1 MGHLQGTQINK
12 LDGGLGRNTDTND
25 SVVLLVGSIP
35 TGSAKI
41 THGKAVKLIQTKDA
55 EDLGINESFDAN
67 HKVLAHYHISE
78 VFRLAPNA
86 TVYFLPVVENS
97 AIENITAQVI
107 TAIKENSE
115 IKGVGYFG
123 FTNDLTSVVEQVD
136 TLQITL
142 VNELKKEG
150 ILIDFVLLEGGK
162 AIGIDNFNDYPNLRE
177 KNAEN
182 ISIIIGQ
189 DADIA
194 SLEDEYAGHAAIGSA
209 LGMLCVRQVSE
220 NIGSTD
226 ILNKP
231 DEKKGKT
238 LYPLTEA
245 GLKRFITA
253 SLSTGQKIS
262 DLTNEQMKSLV
273 SKGYIFIGPY
283 VGASGMF
290 FSGSATCHPKNS
302 DYAYIEN
309 NRVWNK
315 AARLIREALAP
326 YLKGKVKKDPNTGYI
341 KSTTIAHWERV
352 CAKASIERMEAEN
365 DISGGDIYISPKQAP
380 NEDNP
385 LKIAVQIVADEIVHS
400 FNVDLSLT
408 DKL

>member
-12 LDGGLGRNTDTND
+12 LDGGLNRENSTND
-25 SVVLLVGSIP
+25 SIVLLVGSIP
-35 TGSAKI
+35 TGTAQI
-41 THGKAVKLIQTKDA
+41 AHGKAIKLIQTKDA

-78 VFRLAPNA
+78 IFRLAPNA
-86 TVYFLPVVENS
+86 TVYFLPVAENS
-97 AIENITAQVI
+97 SIESVTAQVVS
-107 TAIKENSE
+107 TIKENSE

-123 FTNDLTSVVEQVD
+123 FTNDLTSVAEQVD
-136 TLQITL
+136 ALQISL
-142 VNELKKEG
+142 VNELKKDG

-162 AIGIDNFNDYPNLRE
+162 AESLSLNDYPNLRE

-182 ISIIIGQ
+182 ISVIIGQ
-189 DADIA
+189 DAHIA
-194 SLEDEYAGHAAIGSA
+194 GLDEAYKGHAAIGSA

-220 NIGSTD
+220 NMGSTD

-231 DEKKGKT
+231 DEKKGKA
-238 LYPLTEA
+238 LYSLTES

-253 SLSTGQKIS
+253 SLSTGQKVA
-262 DLTNEQMKSLV
+262 DLSNEQIKSLV
-273 SKGYIFIGPY
+273 SKGYIFVGPY
-283 VGASGMF
+283 IGASGMY
-290 FSGSATCHPKNS
+290 FSGSATCYPKSS

-341 KSTTIAHWERV
+341 KSTTISHWERI
-352 CAKASIERMEAEN
+352 CSKASIERMEAEN
-365 DISGGDIYISPKQAP
+365 DISGGEIYINPKQAP
-380 NEDNP
+380 SEDNP
-385 LKIAVQIVADEIVHS
+385 LKIAVQIVADGIIHS
-400 FNVDLSLT
+400 FDVDLSLT
-408 DKL
+408 NKI